1 MLRLEGYRETMVT
14 TSVRD
19 SYFDTS
25 HIISSEDNGLRFA
38 FAVTAAD
45 GSTDFVDESEYGEI
59 IAV

>member
-1 MLRLEGYRETMVT
+1 MLRLERYRETLLT

-19 SYFDTS
+19 SYFDTN
-25 HIISSEDNGLRFA
+25 HIISSQDNGLRFA
-38 FAVTAAD
+38 FALTSAD